1 MKKGGKMAT
10 VRQIA
15 KLADVSPATVS
26 RVLNNYE
33 HVRPDVRER
42 VIRTARE
49 LGGFRDSRNI
59 AVLIAS
65 DGAFWSYSGIMLSAL
80 LAELKKRRYHE
91 IIVTEN
97 SANLLH
103 EHLLDGAISML
114 LHDGIEQVWDEKQS
128 IPLICINA
136 CPRHISGIYSV
147 FSNDRQGV
155 WLALDHLH
163 GLGHIRIA
171 YLANEPRRM
180 LDNSNS
186 GRRLEAY
193 RQWMEVHG
201 CQPVVV
207 QTLEQLDDAIRRE
220 KLTAVFSVGE
230 MNGLLTWSHLRN
242 AGWRIPEDLSLVC
255 FKNPSIVLE
264 GLPELTS
271 IEQNYSRMASRVVDQ
286 LERLIA
292 GKRIADLEISY
303 RFNPG
308 WTTAPPMR

>member
-33 HVRPDVRER
+33 HVRPDVRAR
-42 VIRTARE
+42 VIRAARE

-65 DGAFWSYSGIMLSAL
+65 DAAFWSYSGIMLSAL
-80 LAELKKRRYHE
+80 LAELRKRGYHE

-114 LHDGIEQVWDEKQS
+114 LHDGIEQVWDEKQA

-193 RQWMEVHG
+193 RQRNRLLLVPARLPAG
-201 CQPVVV
+201 CRA
-207 QTLEQLDDAIRRE
+207 DAGAARRCNPPRKTDSCLFGRRDE
-220 KLTAVFSVGE
+220 RAS
-230 MNGLLTWSHLRN
+230 
-242 AGWRIPEDLSLVC
+242 DLV
-255 FKNPSIVLE
+255 
-264 GLPELTS
+264 
-271 IEQNYSRMASRVVDQ
+271 
-286 LERLIA
+286 
-292 GKRIADLEISY
+292 
-303 RFNPG
+303 
-308 WTTAPPMR
+308 APPECRLADSGGSFACLLQKSLDCARGAAGTDVD

>member
-1 MKKGGKMAT
+1 MAT

-33 HVRPDVRER
+33 HVRPDVRAR
-42 VIRTARE
+42 VIRAARE
-49 LGGFRDSRNI
+49 LGGFRDRRNI

-65 DGAFWSYSGIMLSAL
+65 DAAFWSYSGIMLSAL
-80 LAELKKRRYHE
+80 LAELRKRGYHE

-114 LHDGIEQVWDEKQS
+114 LHDGIEQVWDEKQA

-163 GLGHIRIA
+163 ALGHIRIA
-171 YLANEPRRM
+171 YLANEPRRAER
-180 LDNSNS
+180 NSNS

-193 RQWMEVHG
+193 RQWMAAHG
-201 CQPVVV
+201 GAPVVV
-207 QTLEQLDDAIRRE
+207 QTLERLDDAIRRE

-242 AGWRIPEDLSLVC
+242 VGWRIPEELSLVC
-255 FKNPSIVLE
+255 FRNLFI
-264 GLPELTS
+264 
-271 IEQNYSRMASRVVDQ
+271 
-286 LERLIA
+286 
-292 GKRIADLEISY
+292 
-303 RFNPG
+303 
-308 WTTAPPMR
+308 